1 MLRLALHSSKI
12 FRCARQL
19 PESSLSALSFASV
32 TSGRELRS
40 RGLTSKRT
48 PRYHRIVVANRQKT
62 SSMGENIENV
72 TPEEA
77 PFPLTD
83 VDKWVLSQTDE
94 EYDYHTWEELCN
106 IIRTVKLV
114 VLFVDI

>member
-1 MLRLALHSSKI
+1 LT
-12 FRCARQL
+12 
-19 PESSLSALSFASV
+19 FASV

-40 RGLTSKRT
+40 RGLTTKRN
-48 PRYHRIVVANRQKT
+48 PHSHHIGVANRQKT

-94 EYDYHTWEELCN
+94 EYEYHTWEELCS

-114 VLFVDI
+114 VLSVDI